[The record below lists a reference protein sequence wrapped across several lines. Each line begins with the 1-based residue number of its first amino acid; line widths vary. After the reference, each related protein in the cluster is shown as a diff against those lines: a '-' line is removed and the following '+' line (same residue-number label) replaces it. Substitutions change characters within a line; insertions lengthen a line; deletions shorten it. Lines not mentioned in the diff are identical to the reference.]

1 MYLTPRPTSQLVL
14 AYRAEKKW
22 PTMDS
27 PNETPAAK
35 FFENAVTLS
44 RLTCTPNTLF
54 EDYIEVLIAS
64 AKESQEQGKDCKHA
78 RHYRREGTFGYRRP
92 YLRHGRRDRPV
103 D

>member
-27 PNETPAAK
+27 PNETPAAN

-44 RLTCTPNTLF
+44 RHTRTLEPF
-54 EDYIEVLIAS
+54 LKLRTEVVIAI
-64 AKESQEQGKDCKHA
+64 AKESKEQGKDCKNA